1 MKSSFFFFFSSA
13 GFPSY
18 TQMRK
23 EREEYRKCLV
33 RLIMGNANDHVEDD
47 TFPNADEKKM
57 LRYYYYIRH
66 GIDTIHVAPL
76 APKVLKK

>member
-1 MKSSFFFFFSSA
+1 
-13 GFPSY
+13 
-18 TQMRK
+18 MRK

-33 RLIMGNANDHVEDD
+33 RLIMGNADD
-47 TFPNADEKKM
+47 GPTDDGTFPNADERKL

-76 APKVLKK
+76 SSELLQK

>member
-1 MKSSFFFFFSSA
+1 
-13 GFPSY
+13 
-18 TQMRK
+18 MRK

-33 RLIMGNANDHVEDD
+33 RLIMGSENEQTDD
-47 TFPNADEKKM
+47 GTFPNAEERKL

-76 APKVLKK
+76 SSKVMQK